1 MAKKEKKKDKNEK
14 IGLRDIMRVFSQLL
28 KSDFDLMSIGENNEK
43 EVKVD
48 DDYSIHKCVD
58 GSGGVLDES
67 LPRSV

>member
-1 MAKKEKKKDKNEK
+1 MAKKEKKKAKNEK
-14 IGLRDIMRVFSQLL
+14 IGFRDIMRVFSQML

-43 EVKVD
+43 GVKD
-48 DDYSIHKCVD
+48 NDDYTIHECVD